1 MKKVKARTKVTR
13 TIPKK
18 RVPRVGSKKVYKK

>member
-1 MKKVKARTKVTR
+1 MKKVKSRKKTTR
-13 TIPKK
+13 TITRK